1 MPTSTFSP
9 SIRVCFTDSC
19 TKLKV
24 YDTTGG
30 FSGTNPGGWDAP
42 YFDPLLGVSA
52 SSLTYTTSA
61 STTPIVIP
69 VDVSEIVESFPD
81 PITGEFL
88 IAEVTI
94 TPFDGQYTFVYTL
107 TDSTNQITKSYSV
120 SIFNLCSVRCC
131 IDKLWAKAAQNLVA
145 GDCGCSSD
153 KPSYT
158 KTAMLAEATY
168 NAILNGVS
176 CGDTVT
182 RDALL
187 AKLQRICKL
196 ENCNC

>member
-1 MPTSTFSP
+1 MAINTLTPN
-9 SIRVCFTDSC
+9 IRACITDNC
-19 TKLKV
+19 TKLKI
-24 YDTTGG
+24 YDTTLAV
-30 FSGTNPGGWDAP
+30 STANTGGWGVANIEASAVDA
-42 YFDPLLGVSA
+42 A
-52 SSLTYTTSA
+52 SIVYTLPDGT
-61 STTPIVIP
+61 STTISVTTAVTSQLIV
-69 VDVSEIVESFPD
+69 S
-81 PITGEFL
+81 GEFL
-88 IAEVTI
+88 IAEFTI
-94 TPFDGQYTFVYTL
+94 TPADGVYSFVYTV
-107 TDSTNQITKSYSV
+107 TEGVDSVNKSI
-120 SIFNLCSVRCC
+120 SIFNLCSARCC